1 MRITK
6 KEREKRVRERKKE
19 RENERKKNIVIGKD
33 LSFHIV
39 KYTINPLTN
48 SNLELA
54 LQ

>member
-1 MRITK
+1 MRIR
-6 KEREKRVRERKKE
+6 KEG

-39 KYTINPLTN
+39 KSIINPLTN
-48 SNLELA
+48 SNLEPA